1 MRFRGSTTLRVNL
14 SKGSYRY
21 GSDRSGLT
29 KRLRVR

>member
-1 MRFRGSTTLRVNL
+1 MVFRGSKTLLVRL

-21 GSDRSGLT
+21 GSDRGGLT